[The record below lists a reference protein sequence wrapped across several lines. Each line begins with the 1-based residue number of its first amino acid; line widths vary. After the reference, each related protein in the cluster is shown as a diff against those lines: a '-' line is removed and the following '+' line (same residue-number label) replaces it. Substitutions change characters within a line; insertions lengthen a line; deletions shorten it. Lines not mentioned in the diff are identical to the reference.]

1 MHRFT
6 SPLNNDTTHTL
17 TAMDID
23 GTPSIRTVQSSIST
37 HHQSY
42 KNQAKRDAELADQV
56 EMLQELGWII
66 EEDGS
71 GVARLTSD
79 LNDTRTL
86 ILTAVEVDGVACIHN
101 EETSHQSGVQPYPT
115 ARKRDAEL
123 ADQVEMLQ
131 EMGWIPLT

>member
-101 EETSHQSGVQPYPT
+101 EETSHQSDVQAYPT

>member
-6 SPLNNDTTHTL
+6 SPLNNDTAHTL

-86 ILTAVEVDGVACIHN
+86 IPPAAKDDGVACSHYEEPSPYSCVQSYHN
-101 EETSHQSGVQPYPT
+101 
-115 ARKRDAEL
+115 A
-123 ADQVEMLQ
+123 
-131 EMGWIPLT
+131 